1 MRERMRAKGGNR
13 RLPVFALML
22 SLFIAPLSGVSG
34 QSGGLQQTRPRRAGE
49 ARKPPTT
56 SAEEVGEDD
65 VVRIETDL
73 VTVPVV
79 VRDRAGRPIASL
91 RQENFQIY
99 EDGQPQRIANF
110 ATTDAPFEVAL
121 LLDTSGSTRADL
133 ELIRRAARSFIAA
146 LRPFDRVAV
155 LAFKTDPDDPS
166 ALAKVEIKTALTN
179 DRARLQEAIEDLS
192 TSNGTPFYDSLL
204 NVAQKVFAD
213 PPREEV
219 RGRRALVALTD
230 GVDSTSEADFARA
243 RAALL
248 QKGIICYFIEINTE
262 EFVEDRLLRDCADDG
277 TLQLSRTQLQR
288 YRQLF
293 VPRADEDAYAD
304 FCRLGP
310 FQRMQI
316 SRTLYELA
324 RREMQEL
331 ARVTGG
337 QTFPVAELRDAQ
349 RAFAQVANEIGK
361 QYSLGYYPTNK
372 TRDGRFR
379 TIRVEV
385 KGVSGAQVSAR
396 EGYYAPKG

>member
-1 MRERMRAKGGNR
+1 
-13 RLPVFALML
+13 
-22 SLFIAPLSGVSG
+22 
-34 QSGGLQQTRPRRAGE
+34 
-49 ARKPPTT
+49 
-56 SAEEVGEDD
+56 
-65 VVRIETDL
+65 
-73 VTVPVV
+73 
-79 VRDRAGRPIASL
+79 
-91 RQENFQIY
+91 
-99 EDGQPQRIANF
+99 
-110 ATTDAPFEVAL
+110 
-121 LLDTSGSTRADL
+121 
-133 ELIRRAARSFIAA
+133 
-146 LRPFDRVAV
+146 V

-230 GVDSTSEADFARA
+230 GVDSTSEADFTRA

-372 TRDGRFR
+372 ARDGRFR